1 MTQKYWQNEMT
12 LNVKHAW
19 GKHAQMMDE
28 TGQVFTKD
36 YPPTRLFSG
45 YFANKERI
53 FNSSDDGI
61 CRAMELVLG
70 RYEKDL

>member
-1 MTQKYWQNEMT
+1 
-12 LNVKHAW
+12 
-19 GKHAQMMDE
+19 MMDE

>member
-1 MTQKYWQNEMT
+1 
-12 LNVKHAW
+12 
-19 GKHAQMMDE
+19 MMDE

-36 YPPTRLFSG
+36 YPLPRLFSG
-45 YFANKERI
+45 YFANEERI